1 MYTCVTVALSCASTD
16 PSLSI
21 SSDDAYVSIAAISH
35 VTLLEHDGIRLEYDA
50 TADNFDLDI
59 NGTPVATVTSD
70 DAEGNP
76 MFSGTHGGQNIEGC
90 YIAGST
96 RSKYTIE
103 ISGLDA
109 TPKQFGVEIQAGVPV
124 VVNLAS
130 CDCSDGI
137 DLSCNNNKCDDEDD
151 CGLATDA
158 KCEWTDQVV

>member
-1 MYTCVTVALSCASTD
+1 MSICITVATSFASTD

-21 SSDDAYVSIAAISH
+21 SSEDAYVSTAAISH
-35 VTLLEHDGIRLEYDA
+35 DTLLDHGGIRLEYDA
-50 TADNFDLDI
+50 TTDDFDLNI
-59 NGTPVATVTSD
+59 NGTSVSTVTSD

-76 MFSGTHGGQNIEGC
+76 MFSGTYSDQSVEGC
-90 YIAGST
+90 YITGSS

-103 ISGLDA
+103 ISGIDA
-109 TPKQFGVEIQAGVPV
+109 NPKRFGVEIQAGVPV
-124 VVNLAS
+124 VINLAS

-158 KCEWTDQVV
+158 KCEWTDQLV